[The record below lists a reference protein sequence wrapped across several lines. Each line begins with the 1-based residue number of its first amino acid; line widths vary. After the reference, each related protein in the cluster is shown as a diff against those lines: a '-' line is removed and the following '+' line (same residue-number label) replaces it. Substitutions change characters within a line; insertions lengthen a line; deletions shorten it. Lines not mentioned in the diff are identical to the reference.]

1 MPNENKKLNFV
12 AKVWDAKA
20 NNGVGAYRPI
30 YIAPDA
36 TDTIQ
41 GDVFLSDEIS
51 NKNLNAASGM
61 TAATPKAVNSVREET
76 ANKLDKTTTD
86 AQSVAS
92 DVTFAGSVTFS
103 KLVTGNSSFKG
114 DLVGNASTASKL
126 QAAKTI
132 TLDAGGATSSVSFDG
147 SQNVSMSLSEIDA
160 SRVSKGI
167 LPLGVIPQAALER
180 LVKVADKTKRLA
192 LTEKDVQLG
201 DSVLQLD
208 TNIMYVVVDTSK
220 LNSEDGYQ
228 EYKAGSAAS
237 AETAAKLTNSHN
249 FSIAGDVTAM
259 GVSFNGT
266 NDVALQSTIANNAVT
281 SAKIKNS
288 SVTSEK
294 VNFNYA
300 GSSSKGG
307 AANSALAAN
316 KLSTAHTFSMTG
328 DVQTVREVSFDGTS
342 DVALTTEIAVNAITG
357 NKLADA
363 NNNADV
369 LLATGI
375 TSSKIENGAITTTKI
390 AKLNVTTDRIA
401 DSAVTE
407 EKIKN
412 GAVTTAKIYDSAVTG
427 SKIKDSTIS
436 LAKLSNV
443 IGTVACGK
451 EVPAESLDA
460 RIRLYG
466 QYNLIVE
473 EDSTETKNVLSS
485 VYIRIPDETTA

>member
-51 NKNLNAASGM
+51 NKNLNATNGM
-61 TAATPKAVNSVREET
+61 TAATPKAVSSVREET

-86 AQSVAS
+86 AQSVTS
-92 DVTFAGSVTFS
+92 DVTFSGSVTFS
-103 KLVTGNSSFKG
+103 KLVTGHSSFKG
-114 DLVGNASTASKL
+114 DLIGNASTASKL
-126 QAAKTI
+126 QTARTI
-132 TLDAGGATSSVSFDG
+132 TIGAGGATSSVSFDG

-180 LVKVADKTKRLA
+180 LVKVANKAKRLA

-208 TNIMYVVVDTSK
+208 TNVMYVVVNTSK

-237 AETAAKLTNSHN
+237 AGTAAQLTTPHN
-249 FSIAGDVTAM
+249 FSIAGDIVAPNI
-259 GVSFNGT
+259 SFNGT
-266 NDVALQSTIANNAVT
+266 NDVALQSTIANSAVT
-281 SAKIKNS
+281 SAKIKNGN
-288 SVTSEK
+288 VTSEK

-300 GSSSKGG
+300 GSTSKGG

-316 KLSTAHTFSMTG
+316 KLSAAHTFSMTG
-328 DVQTVREVSFDGTS
+328 DVQTLNGVSFNGTG
-342 DVALTTEIAVNAITG
+342 DVALRTEIAASAITG

-363 NNNADV
+363 SNSTV
-369 LLATGI
+369 TTGI

-390 AKLNVTTDRIA
+390 AKSNVTTEKIA
-401 DSAVTE
+401 NVAITE
-407 EKIKN
+407 EKIAD
-412 GAVTTAKIYDSAVTG
+412 GAVTTTKIYDSAVIG
-427 SKIKDSTIS
+427 RKIKDNTIS

-443 IGTVACGK
+443 IGTIACGK
-451 EVPAESLDA
+451 EAPAESLDA

-466 QYNLIVE
+466 KYSLVAGKGATR
-473 EDSTETKNVLSS
+473 SKNVLSS
-485 VYIRIPDETTA
+485 VYIRIPDETA